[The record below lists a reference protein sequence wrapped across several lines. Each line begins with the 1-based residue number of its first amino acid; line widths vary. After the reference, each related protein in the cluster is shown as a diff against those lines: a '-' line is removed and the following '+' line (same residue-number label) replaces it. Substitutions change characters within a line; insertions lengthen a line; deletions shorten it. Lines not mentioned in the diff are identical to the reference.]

1 MYAEWRPPKP
11 AWAWLY
17 AMLVGIAAFWVIAVR
32 ATEGSEG
39 DRWLDLFFLVLVYG
53 VIWGWLQANRAALEL
68 RNQRRSR
75 HRPVRIIRFTLF
87 RLLRPSWHPL
97 GNGNGSPC
105 RGRRGK
111 SISSPDG
118 KHGRS

>member
-32 ATEGSEG
+32 ATEGSG
-39 DRWLDLFFLVLVYG
+39 LDLFFLVLVYG

-118 KHGRS
+118 KQRRS